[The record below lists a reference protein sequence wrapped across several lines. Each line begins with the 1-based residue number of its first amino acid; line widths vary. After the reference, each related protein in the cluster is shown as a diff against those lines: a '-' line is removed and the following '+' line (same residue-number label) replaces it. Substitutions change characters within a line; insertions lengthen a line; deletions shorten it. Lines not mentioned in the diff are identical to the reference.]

1 MGDRRLL
8 GILGLMLVMLIGAS
22 PAQAGT
28 DELCAEQAN
37 GVPGPQPKHPEWW
50 DLSLTDAQRETRW
63 TGATAIYD
71 VGSAAPPVGSGR
83 VIWDKPSKRLF
94 FEFDIN
100 GDPSVDASQDI
111 VMLAVSDSSGTD
123 PDLFMQFQPLG
134 VCTPLLSCFG
144 KGKAVTSSWVKY
156 SQASVSTTITW
167 SSLDVNNPSTDWTV
181 LDPWVEV
188 KRYMTSGGF
197 KYDWKLKFALE
208 IPVDLVTGE
217 AWPDLR
223 VYGNAVMYMPGTSGT
238 AVEYPLLCDPP
249 SPTSNDCL
257 VFSTGFPALPGGL
270 PVGNI
275 STQWTHVTTGN
286 SSACDGVEVL
296 RDMVGSDYQTTM
308 APLPNSTVLYEYPG
322 YKIPKTSGARLRAG
336 FFNDTSNS
344 LLTDDL
350 EATFRIANWGL
361 QWTTWG
367 GASWNEIASATLTGT
382 VTGGSYGGATG
393 QGEIETDLPWIPA
406 NSGLALT
413 NDHQCMH
420 VRLTP
425 AGGGI
430 NFKRDSVYRNMD
442 LVDASVF
449 RRPLDLDMTER
460 MIPEGQVD
468 NDVYLLVH
476 TRNMPSVEQCNE
488 NGQSLRGCADG
499 GPLVLG
505 PVEGGIKGVGQVL
518 EGQPVNQQAM
528 GQAGPAGALAG
539 AGGNPAAGLPEP
551 IDAQQPVEVEPWEDF
566 EKPPQYTTIDDL
578 PQYVM
583 YGFVDTGS
591 TINLPDAP
599 DTKVLKGFSQFG
611 YYIQHDGPPSQGWE
625 SYLTAP
631 GAEPIAESPGLYRIH
646 VEPDQVIALASTV
659 RAIDGVQ
666 TECGALPD
674 VNQKMTPEEEL
685 VKTEAMLLD
694 GLQGLLKEQVVEE
707 PSFGC
712 EPPPLR
718 EPCMLGNCAPHS
730 PISYVNDSRYV
741 GEWTEQ
747 AIAAVYD
754 RQNPNGLVAAGSSNA
769 AGDEAEI
776 DDLDDELGELAG
788 GTREGCCAQASVD
801 PQARRRGA
809 AGFSAMAVMLLLLR
823 RGRRRRRRRH

>member
-1 MGDRRLL
+1 MLA
-8 GILGLMLVMLIGAS
+8 MLVGAP

-37 GVPGPQPKHPEWW
+37 GVPGPQPKYPEWW

-63 TGATAIYD
+63 TGATSIYD

-100 GDPSVDASQDI
+100 GDPTFDQNQDI
-111 VMLAVSDSSGTD
+111 VMVAVSDPSGTE
-123 PDLFMQFQPLG
+123 PDLFIQFQPLG
-134 VCTPLLSCFG
+134 VCSPLLSCSG
-144 KGKAVTSSWVKY
+144 QGKAITSSWVKY
-156 SQASVSTTITW
+156 SQATVGATVSW
-167 SSLDVNNPSTDWTV
+167 STLDVNNPSTDWTV

-188 KRYMTSGGF
+188 RRYFANGGF
-197 KYDWKLKFALE
+197 NYDWKLKFALE
-208 IPVDLVTGE
+208 IPVDLATGE
-217 AWPDLR
+217 AWSDLR
-223 VYGNAVMYMPGTSGT
+223 VYANAVMYMQGTSGS
-238 AVEYPLLCDPP
+238 AVEYPLLCDPLTP
-249 SPTSNDCL
+249 SSNDCL
-257 VFSTGFPALPGGL
+257 VFSSGFPSLPGGL
-270 PVGNI
+270 PVASIDNL
-275 STQWTHVTTGN
+275 WTHVTTG
-286 SSACDGVEVL
+286 SSASCEGVEVI
-296 RDMVGSDYQTTM
+296 RQMVGSDYQTTM

-322 YKIPKTSGARLRAG
+322 YTIPKLVGARLRAG

-344 LLTDDL
+344 LVTDDL
-350 EATFRIANWGL
+350 EATFSIANWGL
-361 QWTTWG
+361 QWSTWN
-367 GASWNEIASATLTGT
+367 GASWDEIGSATLTGT
-382 VTGGSYGGATG
+382 VAAGNYGGGSG
-393 QGEIETDLPWIPA
+393 QGEIETDLPWVPA
-406 NSGLALT
+406 SSGLSLT

-425 AGGGI
+425 GGGGI

-449 RRPLDLDMTER
+449 RRPVDLDMSER
-460 MIPEGQVD
+460 MLPEGQVD
-468 NDVYLLVH
+468 NDIYLLVH
-476 TRNMPSVEQCNE
+476 TENMPSVEQCNE
-488 NGQSLRGCADG
+488 SGQSLRGCADG

-505 PVEGGIKGVGQVL
+505 PIEGGNIKQLEKVL
-518 EGQPVNQQAM
+518 EGQPI
-528 GQAGPAGALAG
+528 GQAAGQTTGQAGALAG
-539 AGGNPAAGLPEP
+539 AGGGGSPAAGLPEP
-551 IDAQQPVEVEPWEDF
+551 MNAQQPVEVEPWQDF
-566 EKPPQYTTIDDL
+566 DNQPQYATLEDL
-578 PQYVM
+578 PKYVM
-583 YGFVDTGS
+583 YGFVDTGG

-611 YYIQHDGPPSQGWE
+611 YYIQHDGEPSQGWE
-625 SYLTAP
+625 HYVTAP

-646 VEPDQVIALASTV
+646 VEPEQVVALASTV

-666 TECGALPD
+666 TECGVLPD
-674 VNQKMTPEEEL
+674 PDQKMTPEEEL
-685 VKTEAMLLD
+685 AKTEQMLLD
-694 GLQGLLKEQVVEE
+694 GLQGQLKDQVVVE

-718 EPCMLGNCAPHS
+718 EPCVLGNCAPHS
-730 PISYVNDSRYV
+730 PISYVNGSRYV
-741 GEWTEQ
+741 GEWTEE

-754 RQNPNGLVAAGSSNA
+754 RQRPNGLAAGGSASA
-769 AGDEAEI
+769 AEAEI

-823 RGRRRRRRRH
+823 RGRRRRRH